1 MAINPLLPI
10 LIGAMQTRN
19 IIKDQNEA
27 EYDEVTGAFID
38 AAATEFFADKA
49 NQKKRIETNEKFY
62 KATESRYGTNVAE
75 FAAKNNLFEGY
86 TQPAAFLNDI
96 EGGTIIPVEFRN
108 KLRKDDVFKSVK
120 SLPKK
125 FSKIDI
131 LINNAGN
138 AHGLEK
144 SNECE
149 IDDWDNMVDS
159 NLKGLLYV
167 TKSIVE
173 SMVSSRTGHIIN
185 VGSIAAKEAYP
196 KGNVYCATKAAVDK
210 FTEGL
215 RIDLNEYNIKVGAIH
230 PGLVNTNF
238 STVRFKGNKKKA
250 DLVYDGLTPLL
261 GKDIAEIIFFMV
273 ECPYHCLL
281 YTSDAADE

>member
-1 MAINPLLPI
+1 MKTI
-10 LIGAMQTRN
+10 LI
-19 IIKDQNEA
+19 
-27 EYDEVTGAFID
+27 TGATSGIGL
-38 AAATEFFADKA
+38 AAAKKLA
-49 NQKKRIETNEKFY
+49 NQKNQLILCGRRQPKLDEISEELSKSANVLSLCFDVSNKNE
-62 KATESRYGTNVAE
+62 V
-75 FAAKNNLFEGY
+75 
-86 TQPAAFLNDI
+86 
-96 EGGTIIPVEFRN
+96 N
-108 KLRKDDVFKSVK
+108 KLLSD
-120 SLPKK
+120 LPKE
-125 FSKIDI
+125 FSSIDI

-173 SMVSSRTGHIIN
+173 SMVSSKSGHIIN

-238 STVRFKGNKKKA
+238 STVRFKGDKKRA
-250 DLVYDGLTPLL
+250 DLVYSGLTPLL
-261 GKDIAEIIFFMV
+261 GKDIADIIFFMV
-273 ECPYHCLL
+273 ECPYHVNI
-281 YTSDAADE
+281 SDITVLPTAQANTYILNKQKN